1 MMHLQGDEGHDFLY
15 ELLPK
20 YAKQIKHRLVESVD
34 KDDELT
40 ESFFAQYYIVTEKLI
55 EDLREL
61 QRRIRIR
68 VNEIKLN
75 ETIDSFG
82 LDE

>member
-1 MMHLQGDEGHDFLY
+1 MIHLQGDEGHDFLY

-20 YAKQIKHRLVESVD
+20 YAKQINHRLVED
-34 KDDELT
+34 RDENDLLSET
-40 ESFFAQYYIVTEKLI
+40 FYTQFYIVTEKLI

-61 QRRIRIR
+61 QRKIRIT
-68 VNEIKLN
+68 VNERKLDKK
-75 ETIDSFG
+75 IDSFG

>member
-1 MMHLQGDEGHDFLY
+1 MIHLQGDEGHDFLY

-20 YAKQIKHRLVESVD
+20 YAKQIKHRLVEDVN

-55 EDLREL
+55 EALREL

-75 ETIDSFG
+75 EKIDSFG

>member
-1 MMHLQGDEGHDFLY
+1 MIHLRHDDEFLY
-15 ELLPK
+15 EILPK
-20 YAKQIKHRLVESVD
+20 YARQIKHRLVESVD

-40 ESFFAQYYIVTEKLI
+40 ESFFAQYYIVAEKLI
-55 EDLREL
+55 QDLREL

>member
-1 MMHLQGDEGHDFLY
+1 MIHLQGDEGHDFLY

-20 YAKQIKHRLVESVD
+20 YTKQIKHRLVEDVN

-75 ETIDSFG
+75 EKIDSFG

>member
-1 MMHLQGDEGHDFLY
+1 MIHLRHDDEFLY
-15 ELLPK
+15 EILPK
-20 YAKQIKHRLVESVD
+20 YARQIKHRLVESVD

-40 ESFFAQYYIVTEKLI
+40 ESFFAQYYIVAEKLI
-55 EDLREL
+55 QDLREL

-75 ETIDSFG
+75 EKIDSFG

>member
-1 MMHLQGDEGHDFLY
+1 MIHLQGDEGHDFLY
-15 ELLPK
+15 ALLPK
-20 YAKQIKHRLVESVD
+20 YARQIKHRLVESVD
-34 KDDELT
+34 KEDELT
-40 ESFFAQYYIVTEKLI
+40 ESFFAQYYIVAEKLI

-75 ETIDSFG
+75 EKIDSFG

>member
-1 MMHLQGDEGHDFLY
+1 MIHLQGDEGHDFLY

-20 YAKQIKHRLVESVD
+20 YARQIKHKLVESID